1 MVFGEW
7 IHPGKDTVI
16 GAGPV
21 IPGISPLSLLL
32 QEFLPELLK
41 KENST
46 ISFTDNR
53 NEK

>member
-1 MVFGEW
+1 MVLGEW
-7 IHPGKDTVI
+7 IHPGK
-16 GAGPV
+16 
-21 IPGISPLSLLL
+21 